1 MSSRMSEL
9 AQGVFSGRRM
19 SWLFGGRSV
28 SKKGSAWLAMMQKFR
43 FCHIWGPLSQQRWM
57 VEVPVAPPWLRSA
70 PMTCQIS
77 PRWP

>member
-43 FCHIWGPLSQQRWM
+43 FCHIWGPLSQ
-57 VEVPVAPPWLRSA
+57 
-70 PMTCQIS
+70 
-77 PRWP
+77 